1 MRRRLTL
8 SLAVALQVAFVSS
21 AFAETIGYAQA
32 YDRIASACGKDVQRL
47 CAGVHLGNHGIRECL
62 ESKASQVSG
71 NCKSV
76 MASTFALLQARIDA
90 QAAARRVCDA
100 DLREYCIG
108 VQPHDGY
115 QLSCLLTS
123 VKVVSQRCKQV
134 IIDAGWN

>member
-62 ESKASQVSG
+62 ESKASQVSPM
-71 NCKSV
+71 KSSL
-76 MASTFALLQARIDA
+76 STPAPSTVR
-90 QAAARRVCDA
+90 
-100 DLREYCIG
+100 
-108 VQPHDGY
+108 
-115 QLSCLLTS
+115 
-123 VKVVSQRCKQV
+123 
-134 IIDAGWN
+134 